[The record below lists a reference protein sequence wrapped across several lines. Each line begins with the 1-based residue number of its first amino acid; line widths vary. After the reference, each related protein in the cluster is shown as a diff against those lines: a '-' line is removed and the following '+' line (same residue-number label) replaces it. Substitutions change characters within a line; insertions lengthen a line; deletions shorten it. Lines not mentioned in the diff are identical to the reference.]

1 MKFSNSHCIYGK
13 YSSILYWVGCFSFLK
28 VLSHNLCTCMAYSV
42 HRYKH
47 TTIIYLLAQL
57 APAERLGSRWVS
69 RNAPNILT
77 LDSNDHHHYGAGVL
91 DTPQNMAHY
100 SQFII
105 GELYDCIKD
114 LAWKSSDTPMYPKLW
129 FKFWMSQRVTRE
141 SLERWVRRDSSEN
154 AVRRQ
159 HCINGDLESVA
170 GD

>member
-1 MKFSNSHCIYGK
+1 
-13 YSSILYWVGCFSFLK
+13 
-28 VLSHNLCTCMAYSV
+28 MAYSV

-47 TTIIYLLAQL
+47 TTIIYLLARL

-105 GELYDCIKD
+105 GELYDCIED
-114 LAWKSSDTPMYPKLW
+114 LA
-129 FKFWMSQRVTRE
+129 
-141 SLERWVRRDSSEN
+141 
-154 AVRRQ
+154 
-159 HCINGDLESVA
+159 
-170 GD
+170 